1 MRRAA
6 VVLTV
11 ALLTACAGPSSSS
24 SSTSPSAVPDSTG
37 PIDVA
42 ALHPAPPLP
51 GAVKDCRVGD
61 PLANVYSPDRLEVVS
76 PCSTVGGIV
85 RFVESEYDGDFHIDL
100 EVDPAYRSMLDP
112 VNLTNQ
118 HGWLV
123 TEIVPAD
130 EAGCASGAP
139 PQPPANGN
147 DYGVCTGTDL
157 RPPAVGQH
165 VWVTGPFVIDHSHG
179 WTEIHPVWALT
190 TTKPAG

>member
-1 MRRAA
+1 MRVVA
-6 VVLTV
+6 VVLLASV
-11 ALLTACAGPSSSS
+11 LAACAGPASSASS
-24 SSTSPSAVPDSTG
+24 AAPSAVPNSTG
-37 PIDVA
+37 PVDIA

-51 GAVKDCRVGD
+51 GAVKDCRAGD

-76 PCSTVGGIV
+76 PCSTVGGVV
-85 RFVESEYDGDFHIDL
+85 RFVESEYDGDVHIDL

-139 PQPPANGN
+139 PQPPTNGN
-147 DYGVCTGTDL
+147 DYGVCTDVDL
-157 RPPAVGQH
+157 LPPQVGQH

-179 WTEIHPVWALT
+179 WTEIHPIWALT
-190 TTKPAG
+190 TTKPGA